1 MHPEYNYD
9 DTAKFMM
16 KIDDSTTVELRP
28 GMQTIEFHSE
38 EDLYVNEHIA
48 AQKKLCKKL
57 RRD

>member
-16 KIDDSTTVELRP
+16 KIDGSTTVELRP